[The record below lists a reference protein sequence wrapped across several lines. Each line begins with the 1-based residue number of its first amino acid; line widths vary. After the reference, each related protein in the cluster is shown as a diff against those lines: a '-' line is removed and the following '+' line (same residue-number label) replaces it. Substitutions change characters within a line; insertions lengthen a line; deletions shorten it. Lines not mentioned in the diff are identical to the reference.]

1 MRNPSINFRVTRR
14 RRAAR
19 PVWVLLAA
27 VLALGASGPVAAQ
40 TGGGNPGSWQFSLT
54 PYLWLPSVDGTLKY
68 NLPPGSGSPTVEVDS
83 ETLLDALDFGF
94 MLAGEARR
102 GRWSVFADY
111 IYLKLFASKSAV
123 RSVDFNVGAP
133 AINPSSTTANLGTEA
148 TLKGSVLT
156 LAGGYSLTDNPD
168 FQLDAIAGLRYFHV
182 TATTSW
188 QLTAAVNGPGP
199 GQTFAA
205 AGSISETEDLWD
217 AIVGVRGR
225 AKLGDRWFLPY
236 YLDVGTGSSDLT
248 WQALA
253 GLSYGF
259 KWGELTF
266 AYRHLVYDQKDDKLL
281 QNFKFS
287 GPMLAATFRF

>member
-1 MRNPSINFRVTRR
+1 VSNLPIDFRATQRTR
-14 RRAAR
+14 ATR
-19 PVWVLLAA
+19 PVGVLLAA
-27 VLALGASGPVAAQ
+27 ALAFGASAPADAQ
-40 TGGGNPGSWQFSLT
+40 TSGANPGHWQFSVT

-68 NLPPGSGSPTVEVDS
+68 QLPPGSGSPTVEVDS

-111 IYLKLFASKSAV
+111 IYLKLSASKSAV

-156 LAGGYSLTDNPD
+156 LAGGYSLSDNSESRM
-168 FQLDAIAGLRYFHV
+168 DAIAGLRYFHV

-205 AGSISETEDLWD
+205 AGSISQSEDLWD
-217 AIVGVRGR
+217 AIVGVRGW
-225 AKLGDRWFLPY
+225 AKLGGRWFLPY

-281 QNFKFS
+281 QDFKFS